1 MADNT
6 RIDELRRRLDKEPGS
21 RLFAQLAEELRK
33 EGELSDAIRVA
44 RTGLL
49 QHPAYTS
56 AHMTLGRA
64 YLDTGDL
71 AGARAQFEAVLRGAP
86 DNILAS
92 RFLGETLE
100 AMGDLGSALL
110 QYRAT
115 LRLAPGDRQVESQI
129 RVLEER
135 LGAPTLRKATPPPP
149 PAAARPPLPPG
160 PTAMAEAPAPPVAR
174 EPSPVEEPPLPPA
187 APPMEAPRAAEPTSA
202 PAPPPVPFTPPSEV
216 SFDLEAPFEAAPE
229 APGPVASAVPSPP
242 EPPPPPPPPAA
253 PPLETPRAV
262 EPPPAPPLPLDI
274 PFTPATEVSFDLEA
288 PFETRGGA
296 PLAPEPSPGR
306 RLTDQGEAEART
318 VSPPVVAPFPRE
330 PLPPPREPDLIFE
343 PEPTPVPP
351 PPSETP
357 GLSSSTL
364 AELYFKQGFTE
375 QAVEVYKELLQKEP
389 ENERLRA
396 RLAEITAVDRAPHGA
411 SPPTS
416 GGPTADARAERRR
429 VLEQTIAR
437 FEDMLA
443 AIKRG

>member
-1 MADNT
+1 VADNT
-6 RIDELRRRLDKEPGS
+6 RIDELRKRLDKEPGS

-64 YLDTGDL
+64 LLDTGDL
-71 AGARAQFEAVLRGAP
+71 GGARGQFEAVLRGAP

-115 LRLAPGDRQVESQI
+115 LRLAPGDRQIETQI

-135 LGAPTLRKATPPPP
+135 LGAPTLRKVTPPPP
-149 PAAARPPLPPG
+149 PAPARHPVPPG
-160 PTAMAEAPAPPVAR
+160 PTVIAEGPAPPPAR

-187 APPMEAPRAAEPTSA
+187 APPTDTPPMALAG
-202 PAPPPVPFTPPSEV
+202 PASGPPLASPVPFTPSSEV
-216 SFDLEAPFEAAPE
+216 SFDLEAPFEKAEE
-229 APGPVASAVPSPP
+229 APTPASSR
-242 EPPPPPPPPAA
+242 EPPLPPAPPPPPAS
-253 PPLETPRAV
+253 PPETLRAA
-262 EPPPAPPLPLDI
+262 EPVPAPPLPLDL

-288 PFETRGGA
+288 PFETTGA
-296 PLAPEPSPGR
+296 PPPAPEPSPGR
-306 RLTDQGEAEART
+306 RLTDQAVVEART
-318 VSPPVVAPFPRE
+318 ASPSLAASVPLE
-330 PLPPPREPDLIFE
+330 PLPPPREPVLTPE
-343 PEPTPVPP
+343 PEPTPAPP
-351 PPSETP
+351 PPGETP

-364 AELYFKQGFTE
+364 AELYFNQGFTE
-375 QAVEVYKELLQKEP
+375 QAVEVYQELLQREP
-389 ENERLRA
+389 ENQRVRA
-396 RLAEITAVDRAPHGA
+396 RLAEITAVDRRPQAGTPPA
-411 SPPTS
+411 SGSPA
-416 GGPTADARAERRR
+416 ADPRAERRR
-429 VLEQTIAR
+429 VLERTIAH

>member
-1 MADNT
+1 VADNT
-6 RIDELRRRLDKEPGS
+6 RIDDLRRRLDKEPGS

-49 QHPAYTS
+49 QHPAYPS

-64 YLDTGDL
+64 LLDTGDL

-115 LRLAPGDRQVESQI
+115 LRLAPGDRQIETQI
-129 RVLEER
+129 SKLEER

-149 PAAARPPLPPG
+149 PAPSRPPVPPR
-160 PTAMAEAPAPPVAR
+160 PTAVAEVPPPPVAR
-174 EPSPVEEPPLPPA
+174 EPSAVEPPPLPPA
-187 APPMEAPRAAEPTSA
+187 APAMETPRLAEAASA
-202 PAPPPVPFTPPSEV
+202 PPLEPPVPFTPSSEV
-216 SFDLEAPFEAAPE
+216 SFDLEAPFETAGE
-229 APGPVASAVPSPP
+229 APAPVPSP
-242 EPPPPPPPPAA
+242 EPPPPPPPAA
-253 PPLETPRAV
+253 PPPETLIAA
-262 EPPPAPPLPLDI
+262 EPAPAPPLPLDL

-288 PFETRGGA
+288 PFETAGAA

-306 RLTDQGEAEART
+306 RLTDQAVVEAQSA
-318 VSPPVVAPFPRE
+318 SPSLAPPLPLEPLAPARE
-330 PLPPPREPDLIFE
+330 PVLIPE
-343 PEPTPVPP
+343 PEPTPAPP
-351 PPSETP
+351 PPAEPS

-364 AELYFKQGFTE
+364 AELYFNQGFTD
-375 QAVEVYKELLQKEP
+375 QAVEVYKELLQREP
-389 ENERLRA
+389 ENERVRA
-396 RLAEITAVDRAPHGA
+396 RLAEITTIDRGPQAGIPPASG
-411 SPPTS
+411 SPP
-416 GGPTADARAERRR
+416 ADPRAERRR

>member
-1 MADNT
+1 VAENT
-6 RIDELRRRLDKEPGS
+6 RIDELRKRLDKEPGS

-64 YLDTGDL
+64 LLDTGDL
-71 AGARAQFEAVLRGAP
+71 PGARAQFEAVLRGAP

-115 LRLAPGDRQVESQI
+115 LRLAPGDRQIESQI

-135 LGAPTLRKATPPPP
+135 LGAPTLRKVTPPAP
-149 PAAARPPLPPG
+149 PAAARSPAG
-160 PTAMAEAPAPPVAR
+160 PAAIPEVPAPPVAR
-174 EPSPVEEPPLPPA
+174 EPSAVEEPPLPDA
-187 APPMEAPRAAEPTSA
+187 APRTETSSAAEPAS
-202 PAPPPVPFTPPSEV
+202 APPPPPAPFTPPSEP
-216 SFDLEAPFEAAPE
+216 SFDLEAPFEAAR
-229 APGPVASAVPSPP
+229 ASAAVPSP
-242 EPPPPPPPPAA
+242 EPPPPPPPAA
-253 PPLETPRAV
+253 PPPETPRAV
-262 EPPPAPPLPLDI
+262 EAAPAPPLALDL

-288 PFETRGGA
+288 PFEPASAA
-296 PLAPEPSPGR
+296 PPAPEPSPGR
-306 RLTDQGEAEART
+306 RLVDQAEPEALRVT
-318 VSPPVVAPFPRE
+318 PPAPLPLEPPPPARE
-330 PLPPPREPDLIFE
+330 PVLIPE
-343 PEPTPVPP
+343 PEPPPAPP
-351 PPSETP
+351 PAEAP

-364 AELYFKQGFTE
+364 AELYFKQGFTD
-375 QAVEVYKELLQKEP
+375 QAVEVYKELLQREP
-389 ENERLRA
+389 ANERVRA
-396 RLAEITAVDRAPHGA
+396 RLAEITALRPPPAA
-411 SPPTS
+411 SPPTA
-416 GGPTADARAERRR
+416 GGPAADPRAERRR